1 MAKNDLYGHL
11 GVAEV
16 SENGPNEFP
25 MAQNLG
31 IDTKI
36 KSLACL
42 EAKLQILPFSP
53 YKGKYSIFGL
63 ILRSNS
69 YWLKMLQIFWKFNQ
83 LLI

>member
-1 MAKNDLYGHL
+1 MVTNGHYGHL

-36 KSLACL
+36 KSLACSEPKPKGTDL
-42 EAKLQILPFSP
+42 AILAYFD
-53 YKGKYSIFGL
+53 
-63 ILRSNS
+63 
-69 YWLKMLQIFWKFNQ
+69 
-83 LLI
+83 